1 MNNSANLELGD
12 YEFLVVNDEQFICN
26 LIIRILGTMGVDAE
40 RTSSCSSGEEAV
52 NYLNALAGEPPDFV
66 LCDLNMPDMD
76 GVEFLRHLAARS
88 YDGGIIL
95 ISGED
100 KRILKAAEDL
110 ARAHDLHFLG
120 ALSKPVTPAD
130 LGALL
135 STFTPERA
143 RRGARRH
150 VEVGADDLREA
161 IANRDITVVFQPKVS
176 VKTGE
181 LIGVETLARWT
192 HSDKGFVP
200 PDVFVHVAEENGM
213 IDDLTNLIVELAISQ
228 AGEWLADGLDLKV
241 AVNLSVDNLNN
252 LELPEFLIGLA
263 ETAGMNPH
271 RLVLEVTES
280 RLMEDILKPLEILTR
295 LRIKGLELSIDDFG
309 TGHSSLEQLKRI
321 PFTEL
326 KIDRAFVN
334 GAAGEPA
341 TRAILETAVDLA
353 KRLEMSIVA
362 EGVEDQEDWDL
373 VASLGCDLVQG
384 YFVSK
389 PMEGAEIAAWRESR
403 AGTALGGG

>member
-1 MNNSANLELGD
+1 MNNSANLELAD
-12 YEFLVVNDEQFICN
+12 YEFLVVDDEQFIRN

-40 RTSSCSSGEEAV
+40 HTSSCASGEEGV
-52 NYLNALAGEPPDFV
+52 NYLNELTGDPPDFI

-88 YDGGIIL
+88 FDGGIIL

-130 LGALL
+130 LAALL
-135 STFTPERA
+135 ATFTPERA
-143 RRGARRH
+143 RRGARQS
-150 VEVGADDLREA
+150 VDIEADDLREA
-161 IANRDITVVFQPKVS
+161 IVNRDITVVFQPKVS
-176 VKTGE
+176 VETGV

-192 HSDKGFVP
+192 HNEKGFVP
-200 PDVFVHVAEENGM
+200 PDVFVHIAEENGM
-213 IDDLTNLIVELAISQ
+213 IDDLTNLIVEQAIAQ
-228 AGEWLADGLDLKV
+228 GGEWLADGLDIKV

-252 LELPEFLIGLA
+252 LELPEYLIGLA
-263 ETAGMNPH
+263 EKAGMNPH

-280 RLMEDILKPLEILTR
+280 RLMEDIVKPLEILTR
-295 LRIKGLELSIDDFG
+295 LRIKGLDLSIDDFG

-362 EGVEDQEDWDL
+362 EGAENQEDWDL
-373 VASLGCDLVQG
+373 VALLGCDLVQG

-389 PMEGAEIAAWRESR
+389 PIPGSEIEAWRETW
-403 AGTALGGG
+403 AATPLGGA